1 MYAHDAPVPIGLFE
15 LEEAVVGLLIISHSR
30 KIAEGARELAEQMT
44 QQQVPIADAGGT
56 LDGELG
62 TSADLIRAAA
72 DRLVSDGRADALL
85 VLVDLGSAV
94 MSAEIALE
102 DFGAPYRLSD
112 GPLVEGALMA
122 AVEASIGG
130 DLERVAAVAEQS
142 KALRKVQR

>member
-1 MYAHDAPVPIGLFE
+1 
-15 LEEAVVGLLIISHSR
+15 
-30 KIAEGARELAEQMT
+30 MT

-62 TSADLIRAAA
+62 TSAELIRAAA
-72 DRLVSDGRADALL
+72 DRLISDGRADALL

-142 KALRKVQR
+142 KALRKVQS

>member
-1 MYAHDAPVPIGLFE
+1 M
-15 LEEAVVGLLIISHSR
+15 VGLLIISHSR

-62 TSADLIRAAA
+62 TSAELIRAAA
-72 DRLVSDGRADALL
+72 DRLISDGRADALL

-142 KALRKVQR
+142 KALRKVQS

>member
-1 MYAHDAPVPIGLFE
+1 VFE

-62 TSADLIRAAA
+62 TSAELIRAAA
-72 DRLVSDGRADALL
+72 DRLISDGRADALL

-142 KALRKVQR
+142 KALRKVQS